1 MLYLIFILSI
11 AFSKII
17 PILPQ
22 QPQQSNI
29 KQQGQITT
37 YLTSTNTHLTL
48 HTFTN
53 ENHFLTSTF
62 LTNINPTITNNT
74 LIHINSTNATYFI
87 TNPTP
92 FNIELT
98 QIKFDPKIT
107 TYKSTPIPISGCIR
121 SPNTTSASSI
131 TLLRS
136 LGVSIYFPSDIFV
149 GGDIF
154 ILAATL
160 DLGNNG
166 LSMVGYMSDLITC
179 RAGMMG
185 EIVQMF
191 RNVSVVSVDGEIRT
205 VGVDRKKKKGKLK
218 MVVMMDWKRIFSD
231 VKRKEIGV
239 LLFDMGM
246 DKESMPY
253 CESRR
258 EMLQCGMGLDGYS

>member
-1 MLYLIFILSI
+1 
-11 AFSKII
+11 
-17 PILPQ
+17 
-22 QPQQSNI
+22 
-29 KQQGQITT
+29 
-37 YLTSTNTHLTL
+37 
-48 HTFTN
+48 
-53 ENHFLTSTF
+53 
-62 LTNINPTITNNT
+62 
-74 LIHINSTNATYFI
+74 
-87 TNPTP
+87 
-92 FNIELT
+92 
-98 QIKFDPKIT
+98 
-107 TYKSTPIPISGCIR
+107 
-121 SPNTTSASSI
+121 
-131 TLLRS
+131 
-136 LGVSIYFPSDIFV
+136 
-149 GGDIF
+149 
-154 ILAATL
+154 
-160 DLGNNG
+160 
-166 LSMVGYMSDLITC
+166 MVGYMSDLITC